1 MWPVI
6 FPIVIAGLG
15 EFTKMGSA
23 LLIMAIVGGV
33 ILFSAYGYIAEIK
46 GNAQIAYL
54 IDDVSAHL
62 FILYFLAF
70 WEKMKL

>member
-1 MWPVI
+1 MWLAI
-6 FPIVIAGLG
+6 FPMVIAGLG
-15 EFTKMGSA
+15 KFTKMGSA
-23 LLIMAIVGGV
+23 LLIMDIVGGL
-33 ILFSAYGYIAEIK
+33 ILFSVYGYIAEIK
-46 GNAQIAYL
+46 GNSQIAYL